1 MCRTKEKQRKTK
13 KSKRDLLKGKF
24 SITLLNLVDIRVF
37 IVGYTYKNC
46 VNVFPKR
53 SVDSTVIKVEVPF

>member
-24 SITLLNLVDIRVF
+24 FITLLKLVDIKVI
-37 IVGYTYKNC
+37 IVGYTYKKC
-46 VNVFPKR
+46 VNVLRPK
-53 SVDSTVIKVEVPF
+53 IKN